1 MSKAFN
7 TLMPAS
13 SDLIELVASHLAADR
28 AAVEPLQGHP
38 QLVAIALNNRELAL
52 RFKALLDSA
61 EEGDYEGALNVLDH
75 VALTLRSLR
84 LEAIADESGVA
95 R

>member
-7 TLMPAS
+7 SLMPAS
-13 SDLIELVASHLAADR
+13 SSLIDLIAEQLAADR

-38 QLVAIALNNRELAL
+38 QLLAIALNNRELAL
-52 RFKALLDSA
+52 RFKAALDCA
-61 EEGDYEGALNVLDH
+61 EEGDYEGLLNMLDH
-75 VALTLRSLR
+75 VALTARSLR
-84 LEAIADESGVA
+84 LEAIADESGVV